1 MEYCRYTSDEL
12 THFVG
17 ASAPTDEE
25 RFQTLLRILR
35 AGRLRASDGSQTADE
50 AARLLS
56 ITGNKKISDG
66 SAVRGVI
73 VCFCD
78 IPLPSLGLHMSKYGP
93 FRSEERR
100 VGKEGR

>member
-35 AGRLRASDGSQTADE
+35 AGRLRASS
-50 AARLLS
+50 
-56 ITGNKKISDG
+56 
-66 SAVRGVI
+66 
-73 VCFCD
+73 
-78 IPLPSLGLHMSKYGP
+78 PW
-93 FRSEERR
+93 
-100 VGKEGR
+100 